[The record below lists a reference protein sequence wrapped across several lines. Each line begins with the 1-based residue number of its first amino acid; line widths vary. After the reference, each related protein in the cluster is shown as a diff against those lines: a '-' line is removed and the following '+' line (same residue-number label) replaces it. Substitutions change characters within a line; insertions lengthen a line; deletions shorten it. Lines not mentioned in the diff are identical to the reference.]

1 MVEGIVASARPAHRR
16 IQARPPHPD
25 SERQG
30 VVGRAIVE
38 AATYAD
44 IFDWPLTPA
53 EVHRY
58 LPVRADVG
66 EVEEA
71 LAAPPLRA
79 FIRST
84 DGYVT
89 LVGREHLV
97 PERSRRAA
105 LSAALWPR
113 AIRHALSVASLPFVR
128 MVAVTGS
135 LAVGAATDDADVDLF
150 IVTQDGRL
158 WLTRAMTVA
167 VVRAAAVRGVG
178 LCPNYFLAE
187 SALELHDRDVF
198 TAHELV
204 QMVPLAG
211 ADAYRALVG
220 QNGWY
225 RDFLPNHPGPPEPG
239 RSLRLRPLRRIA
251 ERALG
256 APLLDRVEA
265 WEMDRKIARLTAGSR
280 SAELQFDR
288 ATCKGHVG
296 EHRRHALAAFQER
309 LAGLRAADR

>member
-1 MVEGIVASARPAHRR
+1 MVEGIATSAGPARRRAGVRAHGPEAEREVA
-16 IQARPPHPD
+16 
-25 SERQG
+25 
-30 VVGRAIVE
+30 VGRAIVE

-44 IFDWPLTPA
+44 VFDWPLTPR

-58 LPVRADVG
+58 LPVRADVA
-66 EVEEA
+66 EVDAA
-71 LAAPPLRA
+71 LVGPRVRRLVRL
-79 FIRST
+79 T

-89 LVGREHLV
+89 LAGREHLV
-97 PERSRRAA
+97 PERSRREAA
-105 LSAALWPR
+105 SAALWPR
-113 AIRHALSVASLPFVR
+113 AVRHALAVASLPFVR

-135 LAVGAATDDADVDLF
+135 LAVGAASDDADVDLF
-150 IVTQDGRL
+150 IVTEDGRL

-211 ADAYRALVG
+211 AGAYRALVG

-225 RDFLPNHPGPPEPG
+225 RDFLPNHPGPPQPA
-239 RSLRLRPLRRIA
+239 RTLQPRAVRRIA

-265 WEMDRKIARLTAGSR
+265 WEMDRKIARLSAGPTSGEIR
-280 SAELQFDR
+280 FDR

-309 LAGLRAADR
+309 LAWIGEALA

>member
-1 MVEGIVASARPAHRR
+1 MVEAIAASARPDRLLAP
-16 IQARPPHPD
+16 ARPHDPPT
-25 SERQG
+25 ERQG

-44 IFDWPLTPA
+44 VFDWPLTPT
-53 EVHRY
+53 EVHRF
-58 LPVRADVG
+58 LPIRADFG

-71 LAAPPLRA
+71 LGRPGLRR
-79 FIRST
+79 FVTST
-84 DGYVT
+84 DAYVT
-89 LVGREHLV
+89 LAGREHLV

-105 LSAALWPR
+105 ASAALWPR
-113 AIRHALSVASLPFVR
+113 AIRHALAVASLPFVR

-135 LAVGAATDDADVDLF
+135 LAVGAASDDADVDLF
-150 IVTQDGRL
+150 IVTGDGRL

-167 VVRAAAVRGVG
+167 VVRAAAVRGIG

-187 SALELHDRDVF
+187 SALELQDRDVF

-211 ADAYRALVG
+211 AEAYRALVG

-225 RDFLPNHPGPPEPG
+225 RDFLPNHPGPPEPA
-239 RSLRLRPLRRIA
+239 RPLHRRSVRRIA

-256 APLLDRVEA
+256 GPLLDRVEA

-280 SAELQFDR
+280 SAEMQFDR
-288 ATCKGHVG
+288 ATCKGHVD
-296 EHRRHALAAFQER
+296 EHRRHALAAFQQR
-309 LAGLRAADR
+309 LAWLGEAFP